1 MSNKPKA
8 KSPKP
13 KATIEDLYQ
22 QIAQLTEALQHERA
36 DAENIRRRHDE
47 QIAGLREM
55 VKASMV
61 RELLPVIDNI
71 DRAITHCPPPSTDGS
86 QSKAWEDWAKGVVGV
101 KVQFDQVLQTLG
113 VERIKTVGEP
123 FDPHLHEAISMDDT
137 GGHHEIVSEEL
148 QTGYVLGDNII
159 RHAMVKVRTESAH
172 QKASSKKQ
180 EGEMEK

>member
-13 KATIEDLYQ
+13 KVTVEDLYQ
-22 QIAQLTEALQHERA
+22 QIGQLTEALQHERA

-47 QIAGLREM
+47 QIAGLSEM

-71 DRAITHCPPPSTDGS
+71 ERAIAHSPQSTVHS
-86 QSKAWEDWAKGVVGV
+86 PQLKIWEDWAKGVVGV

-113 VERIKTVGEP
+113 VERIKTVGKP

-159 RHAMVKVRTESAH
+159 RHAMVRV
-172 QKASSKKQ
+172 KK
-180 EGEMEK
+180 EKK

>member
-1 MSNKPKA
+1 MAKNSQNKPLSELPELHK
-8 KSPKP
+8 K
-13 KATIEDLYQ
+13 IDE
-22 QIAQLTEALQHERA
+22 LTEALQHERA

-71 DRAITHCPPPSTDGS
+71 ERAIAHSPQSTVHSS
-86 QSKAWEDWAKGVVGV
+86 QLKIWEDWAKGVVGV

-113 VERIKTVGEP
+113 VERIKTVGEA

-159 RHAMVKVRTESAH
+159 RHAMVRV
-172 QKASSKKQ
+172 KK
-180 EGEMEK
+180 EKK